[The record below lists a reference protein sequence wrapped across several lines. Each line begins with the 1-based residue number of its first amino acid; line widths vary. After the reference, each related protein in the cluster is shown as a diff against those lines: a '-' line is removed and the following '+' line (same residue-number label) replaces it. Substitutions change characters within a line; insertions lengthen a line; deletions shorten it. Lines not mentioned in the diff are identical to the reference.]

1 MKIIRHYPYRTGSVH
16 GISFPRETMR
26 DLEVELNQ
34 LAGKQIDNHVC
45 FSIVDERGN
54 LCAVMFHDLVCIVGK
69 EVEERRW

>member
-1 MKIIRHYPYRTGSVH
+1 
-16 GISFPRETMR
+16 MR

-45 FSIVDERGN
+45 FSFTDEYGN
-54 LCAVMFHDLVCIVGK
+54 PHAVMFHDLVCIVGK

>member
-1 MKIIRHYPYRTGSVH
+1 MKIIKHYPYRTGFVH

-45 FSIVDERGN
+45 FSLTDEYGN
-54 LCAVMFHDLVCIVGK
+54 PHAVMFHDLVCIVGK